1 MTKLDD
7 LTIGEAKKLAA
18 MFDNKADKLKDDC
31 LWEIGEAYFIRTVTM
46 HLLGRLEA
54 VTDKELLLSSASWIA
69 DSGRFHEAINT
80 GKLNEIEPF
89 RDNVIIGRAALI
101 DATRWSHKLPK
112 EAK

>member
-1 MTKLDD
+1 MTKCTDN
-7 LTIGEAKKLAA
+7 LTLGEIKEL
-18 MFDNKADKLKDDC
+18 MSIFNKPMAEQGC
-31 LWEIGEAYFIRTVTM
+31 LWEIGKTYFIRTVTM

-80 GKLNEIEPF
+80 GKLSEIEPF
-89 RDNVIIGRAALI
+89 KSDVIVGRAALI
-101 DATRWSHKLPK
+101 DATEWTHKLPK